1 MSFAGFLD
9 IARKDVDI
17 RADAPSTLLTDLHAT
32 FIREFEAN
40 KEGYEYI
47 MSEYLRVS
55 GIYWCVSAMD
65 LLGKL
70 STMDGQAI
78 VAYVLTQ
85 QRDNGGFAPAD
96 NHDAHLLHT
105 LCAVQILYILGAMDR
120 LAEADRRRVVEFVK
134 ARQREDGSFVGDEH
148 EEVDTRFSFVALCTL
163 HLLDALEEVNLQKA
177 CDFVMRC
184 YNADGGFGTRP
195 GSESHSGQV
204 YCCVGTLV
212 LAGRLDALDR
222 DKTAQWLAMRQCSSG
237 GLNGRPE
244 KLPDVCYSW
253 WVLASLA
260 MLRRLDWIDQEKMI
274 RFIYACQ
281 DDETGGF
288 SDRPGDMP
296 DPFHTVFGTAALSLF
311 GRDGLEPVDAVLC
324 MTKKSLGAKTIP
336 L

>member
-9 IARKDVDI
+9 LARKDVDVKES
-17 RADAPSTLLTDLHAT
+17 APSTLLRDLHAT
-32 FIREFEAN
+32 FIKEFEGN
-40 KEGYEYI
+40 KNGYEYI
-47 MSEYLRVS
+47 MSEYLRIS
-55 GIYWCVSAMD
+55 GIYWCVAAMD

-70 STMDGQAI
+70 SDMDGESI
-78 VAYVLTQ
+78 VSYVLSM
-85 QRDNGGFAPAD
+85 QRENGGFAPAE

-105 LCAVQILYILGAMDR
+105 LCAIQILYILGAKDR
-120 LAEADRRRVVEFVK
+120 LGDAERRKVIEFVK
-134 ARQREDGSFVGDEH
+134 ARQLEDGSFSGDESN
-148 EEVDTRFSFVALCTL
+148 EIDTRFSFVALCTL
-163 HLLDALEEVNLQKA
+163 HLLDSMEAVDTEKA
-177 CDFVMRC
+177 CEFVLRC
-184 YNADGGFGTRP
+184 YNPDGGFGTRP

-204 YCCVGTLV
+204 YCCVGALKLTD
-212 LAGRLDALDR
+212 RLDSIDR
-222 DKTAQWLAMRQCSSG
+222 DKTAQWLAMRQCNSG

-253 WVLASLA
+253 WVLSSLA
-260 MLRRLDWIDQEKMI
+260 MLRRLNWIDQDKMI

-324 MTKKSLGAKTIP
+324 MTKKSLGTKTIP